1 MEALSFILSL
11 LPRTLAAALVFLSR
25 ALSLCRAGCLVRRPQ
40 HAGCLE
46 SRHTTDIPGPTAGSL
61 LSHAHPACPLRG
73 GRSAQTRADLI
84 PRVLAQMD
92 NLCSHSQTNVGL
104 LRFPL
109 LLETTMTRPF
119 SHHFP
124 PHIRVL
130 DIFLPE
136 ATRSLPM
143 PPLSPLPPTPTPTQ
157 NMFPQKADTLLPNLA
172 ILVGPLSP
180 SHPPGA
186 LLSSN
191 RRIYHHFKTNICR
204 FPSHKSPPVAAAICT
219 SPPRRDSVVPSSYA
233 VTFGELEIEG
243 EAGKDCSCSI
253 VFHFESL

>member
-1 MEALSFILSL
+1 MRAYRVQVPSFPPRRLPKRYHTPRLFWWRPCLSF
-11 LPRTLAAALVFLSR
+11 SR
-25 ALSLCRAGCLVRRPQ
+25 CS
-40 HAGCLE
+40 HA
-46 SRHTTDIPGPTAGSL
+46 RWRL
-61 LSHAHPACPLRG
+61 LSSSSPAPFSMPRRLSCTATSTCGMFGIPTHYGYSWSHGWISAFSRTPCASLRG

-172 ILVGPLSP
+172 ILLGPSLLLILLAP
-180 SHPPGA
+180 SYPLIGA
-186 LLSSN
+186 SITILKP
-191 RRIYHHFKTNICR
+191 IYAGFR
-204 FPSHKSPPVAAAICT
+204 PT
-219 SPPRRDSVVPSSYA
+219 SPLQLLPLFVHHLRVETP
-233 VTFGELEIEG
+233 
-243 EAGKDCSCSI
+243 
-253 VFHFESL
+253 